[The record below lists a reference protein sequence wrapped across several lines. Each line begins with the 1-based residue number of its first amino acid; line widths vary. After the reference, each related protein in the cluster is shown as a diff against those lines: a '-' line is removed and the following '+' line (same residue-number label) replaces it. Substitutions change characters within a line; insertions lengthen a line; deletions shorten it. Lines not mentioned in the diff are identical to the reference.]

1 MNITALKQVIN
12 YILDNNENLQA
23 EGKGK
28 ITVEI
33 IGDAGLGKTSLIE
46 QIAQERGAR
55 FVKIN
60 LSQLEEVGDLV
71 GIPSKQYCM
80 YSPTGE
86 EKWVTEKTINQFI
99 SMGYT
104 LCPTCE
110 PRMSYAVPE
119 WVPQDPEEKVLLLLD
134 DYSRIDSKF
143 LEKFIQ
149 K

>member
-1 MNITALKQVIN
+1 MKRYADLIRIKSVRSIDKKL
-12 YILDNNENLQA
+12 YDN
-23 EGKGK
+23 K
-28 ITVEI
+28 V
-33 IGDAGLGKTSLIE
+33 KTSLIE

-134 DYSRIDSKF
+134 DYSRRHGKF
-143 LEKFIQ
+143 LEKLIQ

>member
-1 MNITALKQVIN
+1 MKKVILKLLLIIYILFIVLTTFLLLKQNEFKVSVINNKSVFVLNNDLYITKNKSKYEVNDKIYYSNKSGKIYSAKINAIKNNN

-60 LSQLEEVGDLV
+60 LSQLEEVGD
-71 GIPSKQYCM
+71 
-80 YSPTGE
+80 
-86 EKWVTEKTINQFI
+86 
-99 SMGYT
+99 
-104 LCPTCE
+104 
-110 PRMSYAVPE
+110 
-119 WVPQDPEEKVLLLLD
+119 
-134 DYSRIDSKF
+134 
-143 LEKFIQ
+143 
-149 K
+149 

>member
-110 PRMSYAVPE
+110 PRMSNAVPE

-134 DYSRIDSKF
+134 YYSREFFNSTVI
-143 LEKFIQ
+143 
-149 K
+149 

>member
-134 DYSRIDSKF
+134 DYSRKF
-143 LEKFIQ
+143 FNSTVI
-149 K
+149 

>member
-1 MNITALKQVIN
+1 
-12 YILDNNENLQA
+12 
-23 EGKGK
+23 
-28 ITVEI
+28 
-33 IGDAGLGKTSLIE
+33 
-46 QIAQERGAR
+46 
-55 FVKIN
+55 
-60 LSQLEEVGDLV
+60 
-71 GIPSKQYCM
+71 M

-134 DYSRIDSKF
+134 DYSRMTINSWRNSSKN
-143 LEKFIQ
+143 KII
-149 K
+149 

>member
-1 MNITALKQVIN
+1 M
-12 YILDNNENLQA
+12 
-23 EGKGK
+23 
-28 ITVEI
+28 
-33 IGDAGLGKTSLIE
+33 
-46 QIAQERGAR
+46 
-55 FVKIN
+55 
-60 LSQLEEVGDLV
+60 LV

-134 DYSRIDSKF
+134 DYSRSNQLFMQATMELVNKGEYISWKLPKNTQIV
-143 LEKFIQ
+143 LEKF
-149 K
+149 

>member
-134 DYSRIDSKF
+134 DYSRIDNKF
-143 LEKFIQ
+143 LEKLIQ

>member
-134 DYSRIDSKF
+134 DYSREFFNSK
-143 LEKFIQ
+143 II
-149 K
+149 

>member
-134 DYSRIDSKF
+134 DYSRKHSKF
-143 LEKFIQ
+143 LEKII
-149 K
+149 